1 MSSAPLATPRPVRPA
16 VGFATGTNVRNPVP
30 RVLLGRTERAEPR
43 GKASGSALAQRVEG
57 LCFRA
62 LRGD

>member
-1 MSSAPLATPRPVRPA
+1 MSSAPLAAPHPARPA
-16 VGFATGTNVRNPVP
+16 VGFGAGDNVRNPVP
-30 RVLLGRTERAEPR
+30 GVLLGRTESAEPR
-43 GKASGSALAQRVEG
+43 GKASGSALARRVEG